1 MQKTMKGMALPG
13 DKRVELIEV
22 PIPEIKPN
30 EVLVKIKTSAICGS
44 DLHHYFR
51 KYNEA
56 TPRFIVGHEPC
67 GVVEKVGALV
77 DHYKVGQRVAMYH
90 WGGCGHCKFCARGEF
105 KHCPNRVAFA
115 CVEKHGG
122 DTAYM
127 AVNPV
132 QTLYPLPDN
141 LTFEDGSLIACNAG
155 TGYGALRKIGID
167 NSMNLCIYGLGPVG
181 LATAIIARALGVNK
195 IYGMDPNPERRAFAE
210 ANGVDVTLDS
220 SEEAVQQLIQMTN
233 GGVERQVETS
243 GSIKAQQS
251 IVRTAGKH
259 GRIAVVG
266 MSGLYDTNSGINLSN
281 LIQNEVLITGS
292 HVMNRDE
299 FIDLIKLCSEK
310 EIHFGSIITHRY
322 ALEQAEE
329 AMREFAAGN
338 VGKSIFCFE

>member
-1 MQKTMKGMALPG
+1 
-13 DKRVELIEV
+13 
-22 PIPEIKPN
+22 
-30 EVLVKIKTSAICGS
+30 
-44 DLHHYFR
+44 
-51 KYNEA
+51 
-56 TPRFIVGHEPC
+56 
-67 GVVEKVGALV
+67 
-77 DHYKVGQRVAMYH
+77 
-90 WGGCGHCKFCARGEF
+90 
-105 KHCPNRVAFA
+105 
-115 CVEKHGG
+115 
-122 DTAYM
+122 
-127 AVNPV
+127 
-132 QTLYPLPDN
+132 
-141 LTFEDGSLIACNAG
+141 
-155 TGYGALRKIGID
+155 
-167 NSMNLCIYGLGPVG
+167 
-181 LATAIIARALGVNK
+181 
-195 IYGMDPNPERRAFAE
+195 
-210 ANGVDVTLDS
+210 
-220 SEEAVQQLIQMTN
+220 MTN

-292 HVMNRDE
+292 HVMTRDE